1 MRRRRNTLRILS
13 AILALLICIAVI
25 LFISRFMK
33 KEDVTEKSF
42 EAVKTTKAEEKKKE
56 KLSDYTVEL
65 QGEAAVTIALGE
77 DFQDSGAV
85 VKDSD
90 GKISDRQIEVDGLD
104 LTTAGEHK
112 VLYKVTDEEGREAS
126 AERIVTVTPN
136 LEYNTA
142 GLPICM
148 FHYVYETGNPPE
160 NVDANFIDTS
170 TLEEELKYLSENGY
184 YFPTWPEVREY
195 LEGKRLLPEK
205 SIVITFD
212 DGPSYMNLGIPLL
225 EKYEVMATSFVITS
239 YYDSKEMLY
248 SYTSDYLAFESH
260 SHNMH
265 RGGGNIGHG
274 GIFPAMGEEEALAD
288 LRQST
293 DLCGNNNA
301 FAYPFGD
308 YTGECEKILE
318 KAGFLCAVT
327 TEAGKCYPGD
337 DPYALKRVRM
347 SGQQSLDEFV
357 GKIQ

>member
-1 MRRRRNTLRILS
+1 M
-13 AILALLICIAVI
+13 
-25 LFISRFMK
+25 
-33 KEDVTEKSF
+33 
-42 EAVKTTKAEEKKKE
+42 
-56 KLSDYTVEL
+56 
-65 QGEAAVTIALGE
+65 
-77 DFQDSGAV
+77 
-85 VKDSD
+85 
-90 GKISDRQIEVDGLD
+90 
-104 LTTAGEHK
+104 
-112 VLYKVTDEEGREAS
+112 AS

-136 LEYNTA
+136 LEYNA
-142 GLPICM
+142 VGLPICM
-148 FHYVYETGNPPE
+148 YHYVYETGNPPE

-170 TLEEELKYLSENGY
+170 TLEEELKYLSDNGY
-184 YFPTWPEVREY
+184 YFPTWTEVREY

-212 DGPSYMNLGIPLL
+212 DGPSYMNLGIPIL
-225 EKYEVMATSFVITS
+225 EKYQVQATSFVITS

-248 SYTSDYLAFESH
+248 SYASDYLIFESH
-260 SHNMH
+260 SHDMH
-265 RGGGNIGHG
+265 RGGGNTGHG

-288 LRQST
+288 LKQSA

-308 YTGECEKILE
+308 YTAECEQILE

-347 SGQQSLDEFV
+347 SGQQSLDEFA